1 MLFTL
6 IYRANPGDK
15 AHAGDQPNAGDI
27 RIPFHRLSLADAE
40 HYAETLL
47 KDRGVWASRNAQL
60 RHGNN
65 DKEKVVSL
73 HSTWGGAWIHPNE
86 NLIKK
91 PIHQYTAQAYV
102 DSHLMP
108 KAFTAENFQDAQ
120 RIALEFFSFE
130 TTIWL
135 HKNGK
140 FIARR
145 IPGKG
150 WVRSAH

>member
-15 AHAGDQPNAGDI
+15 PHVGDQPNAGDI
-27 RIPFHRLSLADAE
+27 RISFHRLSLADAE
-40 HYAETLL
+40 YYAETLL

-108 KAFTAENFQDAQ
+108 KTITADNIQAAQ
-120 RIALEFFSFE
+120 RIALEIFSFQ
-130 TTIWL
+130 TPLRL

-145 IPGKG
+145 IPCKG